1 MENYPIETDK
11 ENKIKIK
18 PDLMIKEKL
27 YPFIYENSIYLFF
40 KDENEI
46 INCYEML
53 DNEVKDNMLKNPD
66 RIIEILEEIHNLK
79 Q

>member
-66 RIIEILEEIHNLK
+66 RIIEILEEIDNLK

>member
-27 YPFIYENSIYLFF
+27 YPFIFENSIYLFF

-53 DNEVKDNMLKNPD
+53 DKEVKDNMLKNPD

>member
-1 MENYPIETDK
+1 MENYPVETDK

-27 YPFIYENSIYLFF
+27 YPFIFENSIYLFF

-53 DNEVKDNMLKNPD
+53 DKEVKDNMIKNPYK
-66 RIIEILEEIHNLK
+66 IIEILEEINNLK

>member
-1 MENYPIETDK
+1 MENYPVETDK

-27 YPFIYENSIYLFF
+27 YPFIFENSIYLFF

-53 DNEVKDNMLKNPD
+53 DKEVKDNMLKNPD
-66 RIIEILEEIHNLK
+66 RIIEILEEINNLK

>member
-1 MENYPIETDK
+1 MENYPVETDK

-53 DNEVKDNMLKNPD
+53 DKEVKDNMLKNPD
-66 RIIEILEEIHNLK
+66 RIIEILEEIHNSK
-79 Q
+79 

>member
-1 MENYPIETDK
+1 MENYPVETDK

-53 DNEVKDNMLKNPD
+53 DKEVKDNMLKNPD

>member
-11 ENKIKIK
+11 ENKIRIK

-27 YPFIYENSIYLFF
+27 YPFIFENSIYLFF

-53 DNEVKDNMLKNPD
+53 DKEVKDNMLKNPD

>member
-53 DNEVKDNMLKNPD
+53 DKEVKDNMLKNPD
-66 RIIEILEEIHNLK
+66 RIIEILEEIHNSK
-79 Q
+79 

>member
-1 MENYPIETDK
+1 MENNPIEIDK

-27 YPFIYENSIYLFF
+27 YPFIFENSIYLFF

-53 DNEVKDNMLKNPD
+53 DKEVKDNMLKNPD
-66 RIIEILEEIHNLK
+66 KIIEILEEINNLK

>member
-1 MENYPIETDK
+1 MENYPVETDK

-27 YPFIYENSIYLFF
+27 YPFIFENSIYLFF

-53 DNEVKDNMLKNPD
+53 DKEVKDNMLKNPD
-66 RIIEILEEIHNLK
+66 KIIEILEEINNLK

>member
-1 MENYPIETDK
+1 MENYPVETDK

-53 DNEVKDNMLKNPD
+53 DKEVKDNMLKNPD
-66 RIIEILEEIHNLK
+66 KIIEILEEINNLK

>member
-1 MENYPIETDK
+1 MENYPIEIDK

-27 YPFIYENSIYLFF
+27 YPFIHENSIYLFF

-53 DNEVKDNMLKNPD
+53 DKEVKDNMLKNPD
-66 RIIEILEEIHNLK
+66 RIIEILEEIHNSK
-79 Q
+79 

>member
-1 MENYPIETDK
+1 MENYPVETDK

-27 YPFIYENSIYLFF
+27 YPFIFENSIYLFF

-53 DNEVKDNMLKNPD
+53 DKEVKDNMLKNPD

>member
-1 MENYPIETDK
+1 MENYPIEIDK

-18 PDLMIKEKL
+18 PDLMTKEKL

-53 DNEVKDNMLKNPD
+53 DKEVKDNMLKNPD
-66 RIIEILEEIHNLK
+66 RIIEILEEIHNSK
-79 Q
+79 

>member
-1 MENYPIETDK
+1 MENYPVETDK

-53 DNEVKDNMLKNPD
+53 DKEVKDNMLKNPD
-66 RIIEILEEIHNLK
+66 RIIEILEEIHKLK

>member
-1 MENYPIETDK
+1 MENYPIEADK

-27 YPFIYENSIYLFF
+27 YPFIHENSIYLFF

-53 DNEVKDNMLKNPD
+53 DKQVKDNMLKNPD
-66 RIIEILEEIHNLK
+66 RIIEILEEINNSK
-79 Q
+79 

>member
-53 DNEVKDNMLKNPD
+53 DKEVKDNMLKNPD

>member
-53 DNEVKDNMLKNPD
+53 DKEVKDNMLKNPD
-66 RIIEILEEIHNLK
+66 RIIEILEEIHDLK

>member
-18 PDLMIKEKL
+18 PDLMIREKL
-27 YPFIYENSIYLFF
+27 YPFIHENSIYLFF

-53 DNEVKDNMLKNPD
+53 DKEVKDNMLKNPD
-66 RIIEILEEIHNLK
+66 RIIEILEEIHNSK
-79 Q
+79 

>member
-27 YPFIYENSIYLFF
+27 YPFIFENSIYLFF

-53 DNEVKDNMLKNPD
+53 DKEVKDNMLKNPD
-66 RIIEILEEIHNLK
+66 RIIEILEEILNLK